1 MKKGKIDGAEILDMI
16 GRCETG
22 MLPDALDWVSNKLF
36 AAGEQF
42 FNSAPGFGITKIPAP
57 DDIRRI
63 AINVYND
70 DKRTLVAK
78 LTSQQPQP
86 VVTPATSSSDDRAIA
101 RESEH
106 LIRYTWRVKQL
117 HRELVYSAS
126 DALDCGGTWWYLA
139 WDDQA
144 GEAVE
149 VPDQTA
155 ILDLETDQPPT
166 KTVKTGDIVVRYVPN
181 MEMRVDPAATRLED
195 ANWLAR
201 VYPLTVEEVLDKWG
215 FEATPDA
222 RETMGTLPNLD
233 FVLNPERN
241 WAENVVRVVEFWQR
255 PTKRTPNGFYAVV
268 VNGEIIE
275 SEKSI
280 PLGQFPFEY
289 WELDPNPDAFYG
301 KTPMTWARRPQREL
315 SMCLSQMV
323 DGRTRGA
330 FGAWLQQRGANMDVP
345 TGKPHEVLGYND
357 TFNEP
362 KFIEP
367 RPVAP
372 QVFQI
377 ADVFEALIHKTSGIT
392 DTGQATSGKDRLYA
406 AEQDNTKLGP
416 AISNLHNFLKRTAIK
431 MLNLWREYATF
442 ELSYAVGDPNS
453 ASDVRS
459 FKAEAIR
466 FKDVDMSID
475 SALPLNREARR
486 EMILNL
492 FQAGLVQ
499 QDKALK
505 LLEFGDVDDALGT
518 RNLDRE
524 RAREENTLLYLGPV
538 GVEEH
543 EDHQAH
549 LEEHLP
555 EMKQAK
561 WYVADEGVKQQFR
574 DHIALHKQFILASL
588 GQGPAPEFAQSE
600 SALTSEDSQ
609 TDTGTQSA
617 TNAIVPIGAP
627 VSAKD
632 NAALGV
638 INGREMPG

>member
-1 MKKGKIDGAEILDMI
+1 MKKGKIDGAEILDQI

-22 MLPDALDWVSNKLF
+22 MLPDAIDWVSNKLF
-36 AAGEQF
+36 AAGQQF
-42 FNSAPGFGITKIPAP
+42 FDNQAGVGLTKTPAV
-57 DDIRRI
+57 DDLRRI
-63 AINVYND
+63 AINVYTD

-86 VVTPATSSSDDRAIA
+86 VVTPATSGSDDRAIA

-126 DALDCGGTWWYLA
+126 DALDCGGAWWYLT

-144 GEAVE
+144 GNEVE

-155 ILDLETDQPPT
+155 AVDLEVETTPT
-166 KTVKTGDIVVRYVPN
+166 KKVKTGDIVARYVPN

-195 ANWLAR
+195 ARWVAR
-201 VYPLTVEEVLDKWG
+201 VYPLTVDEVQDRWG
-215 FEATPDA
+215 VEATADA
-222 RETMGTLPNLD
+222 REAMGTLPNLD
-233 FVLNPERN
+233 FVLNPERS
-241 WAENVVRVVEFWQR
+241 WAENVCRVVEFWQR
-255 PTKRTPNGFYAVV
+255 PCKRTPKGFYAVV

-280 PLGQFPFEY
+280 PLGDFPFEY

-315 SMCLSQMV
+315 SLCISQMV

-330 FGAWLQQRGANMDVP
+330 FGSWLQQRGANMDVP

-357 TFNEP
+357 TFNKP
-362 KFIEP
+362 DFVEP
-367 RPVAP
+367 RPVSP
-372 QVFQI
+372 QVFQL
-377 ADVFEALIHKTSGIT
+377 ADLFEALIHKTSGIT

-416 AISNLHNFLKRTAIK
+416 AISNLHAFLKRVAIK
-431 MLNLWREYATF
+431 MLNLWREFATF

-459 FKAEAIR
+459 FKAETIR

-492 FQAGLVQ
+492 FQAGLLQ

-561 WYVADEGVKQQFR
+561 WYVLDESIKQQFR
-574 DHIALHKQFILASL
+574 DHTALHKQFILASL
-588 GQGPAPEFAQSE
+588 GQGEAPAASGEQ
-600 SALTSEDSQ
+600 SALTSADSGNN
-609 TDTGTQSA
+609 TDSQSA

>member
-1 MKKGKIDGAEILDMI
+1 MKKGKIDSAEILDLV

-22 MLPDALDWVSNKLF
+22 MYPDALDWVSNKLF
-36 AAGEQF
+36 AAGQQF
-42 FNSAPGFGITKIPAP
+42 FDAVVGAGIIRTPAP

-63 AINVYND
+63 AINIYND

-106 LIRYTWRVKQL
+106 LIRYTYRAKQL
-117 HRELVYSAS
+117 HRELVYAAS
-126 DALDCGGTWWYLA
+126 DALDCGGAWWYLA
-139 WDDQA
+139 WDADA
-144 GEAVE
+144 GEEIE
-149 VPDQTA
+149 VTDPA
-155 ILDLETDQPPT
+155 GVMDLETGEPAT
-166 KTVKTGDIVVRYVPN
+166 KKVKTGDICVRYVPN

-195 ANWLAR
+195 ARWVAR
-201 VYPLTVEEVLDKWG
+201 VYPLTVEEVADRWG
-215 FEATPDA
+215 FDATADA
-222 RETMGTLPNLD
+222 RETFGNLPNLD
-233 FVLNPERN
+233 FVLNPERT
-241 WAENVVRVVEFWQR
+241 WAENVCRVTEFWMR
-255 PTKRTPNGFYAVV
+255 PNKRAPKGFYAVV

-275 SEKSI
+275 SERQI
-280 PLGQFPFEY
+280 PLGDFPFEY

-301 KTPMTWARRPQREL
+301 KTPLTFARRPQREL
-315 SMCLSQMV
+315 SLAVSHIV
-323 DGRTRGA
+323 DGRARGA
-330 FGAWLQQRGANMDVP
+330 HGAWLQQRGANMDTP
-345 TGKPHEVLGYND
+345 TGKPLEVLGYND

-362 KFIEP
+362 KFVEP

-377 ADVFEALIHKTSGIT
+377 ADLFEALVHKTSGIT

-416 AISNLHNFLKRTAIK
+416 AIQNLHAFLKRTAIK
-431 MLNLWREYATF
+431 MLNLWRQYATF

-453 ASDVRS
+453 ASDVRT
-459 FKAEAIR
+459 FKAEQIR

-492 FQAGLVQ
+492 FQAGLLQ
-499 QDKALK
+499 QDKALR
-505 LLEFGDVDDALGT
+505 LLEFGDVDDALGS

-524 RAREENTLLYLGPV
+524 RAREENALLYLGPV

-561 WYVADEGVKQQFR
+561 WYVADESVKQQFR
-574 DHIALHKQFILASL
+574 EHIALHKQFILASL
-588 GQGPAPEFAQSE
+588 GQGAPPVSGEEQSG
-600 SALTSEDSQ
+600 LTSAESGNN
-609 TDTGTQSA
+609 TGSESA

-627 VSAKD
+627 VSARD